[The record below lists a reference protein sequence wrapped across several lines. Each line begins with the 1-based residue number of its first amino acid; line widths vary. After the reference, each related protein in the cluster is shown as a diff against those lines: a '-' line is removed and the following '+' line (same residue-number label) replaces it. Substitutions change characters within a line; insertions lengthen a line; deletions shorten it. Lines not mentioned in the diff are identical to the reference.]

1 MGTILTYPQN
11 SSPLLFGQ
19 RAKTLINLA
28 DLTPSNCAFW
38 QLQTWK
44 QSQLINLQGAVL
56 FFPFRSPSLSLSP
69 SLFPSGDAIFFLTF
83 PTITFSYNVF
93 YFFFFFN
100 VDHLQSLYWT
110 CYNIASV
117 LCFGVL
123 AWGMCHL
130 RDWTST
136 PCPGRQSLNHWTTK
150 GSPCSVFFLFFC
162 VFKTSAKLTMNLVR
176 KSISKMSLFKNLL
189 HCLYLNSPMKTSIQN
204 NSHKNET
211 ERAHPAEVLPPA
223 WLCCKTNPSL
233 PLPHFI
239 LIVS

>member
-1 MGTILTYPQN
+1 MPYFSNLSHHHLFLQPV
-11 SSPLLFGQ
+11 LL
-19 RAKTLINLA
+19 
-28 DLTPSNCAFW
+28 
-38 QLQTWK
+38 
-44 QSQLINLQGAVL
+44 
-56 FFPFRSPSLSLSP
+56 
-69 SLFPSGDAIFFLTF
+69 
-83 PTITFSYNVF
+83 
-93 YFFFFFN
+93 FFFFN

-130 RDWTST
+130 RHWTST

-150 GSPCSVFFLFFC
+150 GSPCSAFFLFFC
-162 VFKTSAKLTMNLVR
+162 VFKTSAKLTMNLDR

-204 NSHKNET
+204 NSNKNET

-223 WLCCKTNPSL
+223 WLCCKTNLSL